1 VARTPSKEA
10 HFKVLRSALQLIA
23 ERGVEGTSMDAI
35 AAASGVSKATVYKHW
50 ANKDELLIDV
60 IRHQSACYPMFESGH
75 PREDMV
81 DLLRH
86 LAQKVKSEDLARIWP
101 MIISYAMSNPE
112 FGKAL
117 QQHVFMPRR
126 DLVLRLLKEGEAKAG
141 LRADIDPEFAMDMLI
156 GPIMHRRFV
165 DDGHVPL
172 DMPERVVDFF
182 WKVFGRKEN

>member
-1 VARTPSKEA
+1 
-10 HFKVLRSALQLIA
+10 
-23 ERGVEGTSMDAI
+23 
-35 AAASGVSKATVYKHW
+35 
-50 ANKDELLIDV
+50 
-60 IRHQSACYPMFESGH
+60 
-75 PREDMV
+75 MV

-86 LAQKVKSEDLARIWP
+86 LAQKVKSKSLP
-101 MIISYAMSNPE
+101 VQSS
-112 FGKAL
+112 GKAL

-126 DLVLRLLKEGEAKAG
+126 ELVLRLLKEGEAKAG